1 MSKSTAPVVA
11 ATTAALKVPTVVAN
25 EIAAVEYAMD
35 SNVMRSRPVVAINE
49 LGELVVCCKTTA
61 KKHGWEVQGKL
72 YVRTRSSTSKKAEAA
87 PVVPAA
93 LTKLAADK
101 HLVVKA
107 DTRKGERRAPAKKSL
122 KATILANEVADL
134 LK

>member
-72 YVRTRSSTSKKAEAA
+72 YVRVRSSASKKAEVAPAA
-87 PVVPAA
+87 PAPAMIS
-93 LTKLAADK
+93 
-101 HLVVKA
+101 KA
-107 DTRKGERRAPAKKSL
+107 DTRKAERRAPTAKKSL